1 MPRVK
6 DAPASRRRR
15 KKILDRASGY
25 VGGHRKLLRTAAD
38 AVNRAGR
45 YAYRDRRNRRREF
58 RSLWIVRVNAAAR
71 EEGLSYSVF
80 MAGLRKAGVEIDR
93 KILAEMA
100 VHDRDGFRKLA
111 DVARA
116 A

>member
-25 VGGHRKLLRTAAD
+25 WGGKHRLLRSAAE
-38 AVNRAGR
+38 AVNRAGV
-45 YAYRDRRNRRREF
+45 YAYRDRRQRRRDF
-58 RSLWIVRVNAAAR
+58 RSLWIIRVNAAAR
-71 EEGLSYSVF
+71 EEGLSYSRF
-80 MAGLRKAGVEIDR
+80 MAGLRKAGVAIDR
-93 KILAEMA
+93 KMLADMA
-100 VHDRDGFRKLA
+100 VHDREGFRRLA